1 MALSGFKL
9 HKFCF
14 PKDSNHTETPKWC
27 YRYYAVNPTM
37 TDASMDNPNGF
48 FPTFGT
54 LACVLLT
61 YKERA
66 SKASLFVGSDLL
78 CLMG

>member
-27 YRYYAVNPTM
+27 YRYYAVNPKM
-37 TDASMDNPNGF
+37 KDASMDNPNGF
-48 FPTFGT
+48 FQ
-54 LACVLLT
+54 LLVL
-61 YKERA
+61 
-66 SKASLFVGSDLL
+66 
-78 CLMG
+78 

>member
-27 YRYYAVNPTM
+27 YRYYAVNPKMKDAIQAWITQM
-37 TDASMDNPNGF
+37 DFSNFWYSSMSPTD
-48 FPTFGT
+48 
-54 LACVLLT
+54 L
-61 YKERA
+61 
-66 SKASLFVGSDLL
+66 
-78 CLMG
+78 